1 MDTALFLDMD
11 GLLID
16 SEDIYA
22 EVIHEIAAEHGL
34 HPLPWSYRINMTG
47 RPGPQS
53 GGLFL
58 KWFFNEQLI
67 KKNKANQPN
76 TTEKTENS
84 PEPDQFSH
92 YLELSD
98 PAIQDI
104 QAQYA
109 ATNSFFQSPESLFQ
123 ETSRRQKSRW
133 PGRTQFLPGALNLIE
148 TLKASNVPIAVA
160 TSASL
165 TNFTLKTEH
174 LRLPAPKANS
184 QTLDEKWGFDLFG
197 KHIITG
203 DHSQIPKGKGK
214 PHPYIWLLALKSLN
228 SERRD
233 VARLEFL
240 NSRSLSATKGTSVD
254 DKLVKNDESEITK
267 YYEEKYGGDIKPWEV
282 LVFEDGAIGAEA
294 AAAAGMNFVW
304 VPHDEFVQLFGESKT
319 QEMAKRVHEK
329 VYDTTNITDQEKE
342 LLKALETDK
351 QHATS
356 HEILNSLNEFDLKKY
371 RLAA

>member
-58 KWFFNEQLI
+58 KWFLTSSWSRKQG
-67 KKNKANQPN
+67 KPAQYHW
-76 TTEKTENS
+76 KTENS

-109 ATNSFFQSPESLFQ
+109 ATNSFFNLLNLYFKRPLVA
-123 ETSRRQKSRW
+123 KSRW

-165 TNFTLKTEH
+165 TNFTLKLSICDCQPPKPIH
-174 LRLPAPKANS
+174 RL
-184 QTLDEKWGFDLFG
+184 W
-197 KHIITG
+197 
-203 DHSQIPKGKGK
+203 
-214 PHPYIWLLALKSLN
+214 
-228 SERRD
+228 
-233 VARLEFL
+233 
-240 NSRSLSATKGTSVD
+240 TKNGVWFIR
-254 DKLVKNDESEITK
+254 EAH
-267 YYEEKYGGDIKPWEV
+267 YYWWP
-282 LVFEDGAIGAEA
+282 FP
-294 AAAAGMNFVW
+294 N
-304 VPHDEFVQLFGESKT
+304 P
-319 QEMAKRVHEK
+319 
-329 VYDTTNITDQEKE
+329 
-342 LLKALETDK
+342 
-351 QHATS
+351 
-356 HEILNSLNEFDLKKY
+356 
-371 RLAA
+371 